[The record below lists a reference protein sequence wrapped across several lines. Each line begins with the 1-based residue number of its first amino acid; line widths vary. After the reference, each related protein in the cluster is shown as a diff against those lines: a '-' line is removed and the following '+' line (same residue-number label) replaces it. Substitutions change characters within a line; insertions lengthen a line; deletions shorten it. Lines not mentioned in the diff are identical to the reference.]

1 LPEQLDLSFQ
11 NSRKPLPTVSHLW
24 RFWASFTHFWSSKV
38 RERFFPAIFVALW
51 ATGFIGARYAM
62 PWCEPFLFLAVRFFL
77 AGAILALLAFWAGA
91 VWPSWAVAIHAA
103 IAGALIHG
111 VYLACVFWA
120 IRNGLPAG
128 MSALIVGI
136 QPLVTALIAGP
147 VLKEK
152 VSPQHWL
159 GLAIGLI
166 GIALVLSPKLN
177 LAGTGIN
184 AGTLTAS
191 FISVLGIAAG
201 TIWQKCFVT
210 GADLRTSTSLQYL
223 GATVLTGALTL
234 MLEKQEFVLTG
245 ELVFAMFWLV
255 FVLSLGAIFLLM
267 ILIRDGAVSKVASLF
282 CLVPSV
288 TALMAWFLFGEILTV
303 LQIVGMLVTAAGV
316 ALATRQG
323 LTFSRASR

>member
-1 LPEQLDLSFQ
+1 M
-11 NSRKPLPTVSHLW
+11 
-24 RFWASFTHFWSSKV
+24 
-38 RERFFPAIFVALW
+38 RERLFPALFVLLW

-62 PWCEPFLFLAVRFFL
+62 PWCEPFLFLAARFFI
-77 AGAILALLAFWAGA
+77 ACAILAVIAVLAKAK
-91 VWPSWAVAIHAA
+91 WPERATAIHAA

-147 VLKEK
+147 ALNEK
-152 VSPQHWL
+152 ITPQHWL

-177 LAGTGIN
+177 LAGTGVN
-184 AGTLTAS
+184 AATLTAS
-191 FISVLGIAAG
+191 FVSVLGIAAG
-201 TIWQKCFVT
+201 TIWQKRFVT

-223 GATVLTGALTL
+223 GATLLTGALTL
-234 MLEKQEFVLTG
+234 AFEKQEFVLTV
-245 ELVFAMFWLV
+245 ELVFAMVWLV
-255 FVLSLGAIFLLM
+255 LVLSLGAIFLLM

-282 CLVPSV
+282 YLVPSF
-288 TALMAWFLFGEILTV
+288 TALMAWPLFGETLNGM
-303 LQIVGMLVTAAGV
+303 QIFGMLLTAAGV